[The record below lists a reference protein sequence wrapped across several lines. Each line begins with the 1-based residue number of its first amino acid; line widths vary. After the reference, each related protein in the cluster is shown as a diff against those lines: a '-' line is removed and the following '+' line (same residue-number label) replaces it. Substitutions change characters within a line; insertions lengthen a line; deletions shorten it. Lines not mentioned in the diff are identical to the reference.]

1 MNDAVAVGVVQ
12 REGHVAEDG
21 HDGRRSDDG
30 LRGEPVGQ
38 RCSIDVRHND
48 EHHAV
53 HLVGAMNRYDVRV
66 RELRRCSRL
75 AKESLSHFGHV
86 GEQLGQD
93 FDRDCSVELDVR
105 PEVHDPHSTTTDLA
119 IEHEVRREGARA
131 GLEF

>member
-1 MNDAVAVGVVQ
+1 
-12 REGHVAEDG
+12 
-21 HDGRRSDDG
+21 
-30 LRGEPVGQ
+30 
-38 RCSIDVRHND
+38 
-48 EHHAV
+48 
-53 HLVGAMNRYDVRV
+53 MNRYDVRV

-93 FDRDCSVELDVR
+93 FDRDWSVELDVR